1 LQSKQG
7 CTKSEARVDFVSTG
21 CGQLLCALHL
31 QQEESDAWDLEFAST
46 STCKLCSMVIS
57 FWFQLFIGSYA
68 NLLFHVAI
76 TCRFMVFGYAVILM
90 LQMQNKYLMLG

>member
-1 LQSKQG
+1 M
-7 CTKSEARVDFVSTG
+7 KSEARVDFVSTG
-21 CGQLLCALHL
+21 CGQLLCALNL

-68 NLLFHVAI
+68 YLLLHVDLW
-76 TCRFMVFGYAVILM
+76 CSDM
-90 LQMQNKYLMLG
+90 L